1 MKKRITAL
9 FLTALLLLTLAP
21 GALAETSFTGKVIP
35 EDTVAVTAPFG
46 GSIEHMYLRAGDVV
60 KKGDK
65 VATIST
71 TPVYATIEGTVSGVF
86 ALPGDSAESVG
97 TRYGAVMYIEPTNRF
112 VINAST
118 EKAYNSSETKLIH
131 IGEKVYLSCTQDGTH
146 QGTAIV
152 TAVKDTDE
160 SGSTPYTLE
169 VTGGDFYISET
180 VGIYR
185 SEKYEASTRIG
196 RGTVAQNKA
205 VGITATGSVLKLHVQ
220 DGDRV
225 ERGELLFETVDGA
238 LDGLYAMDNTI
249 LSAVDGVVATAD
261 AKVGT
266 ATSKDANLIT
276 VYPDN
281 AFEIEIEV
289 SEYDLTE
296 IHEGDRVVIEFE
308 WDADGLK
315 KYVGEVVTIS
325 RVSKETT
332 DKSGEALYSAYIRFA
347 PDDQVRLGMSVMVR
361 VVNQEN
367 LPEEAAETPL
377 PESENKEENDG

>member
-1 MKKRITAL
+1 MTKRKRA
-9 FLTALLLLTLAP
+9 AALLLTLL
-21 GALAETSFTGKVIP
+21 ALWGLSPYARAEISFAGKVIP
-35 EDTVAVTAPFG
+35 EDTVSVAAPFG
-46 GSIEHMYLRAGDVV
+46 GNIERVYLRAGDVV
-60 KKGDK
+60 REGDP

-86 ALPGDSAESVG
+86 GLEGDSAENVI

-152 TAVKDTDE
+152 TEIKDADE

-169 VTGGDFYISET
+169 VTGGDFYIGET

-185 SEKYEASTRIG
+185 SEKYEAATRIG

-205 VGITATGSVLKLHVQ
+205 VGISASGSLLKMHVRQ
-220 DGDRV
+220 GDFV
-225 ERGELLFETVDGA
+225 ERGELLFETVEGV
-238 LDGLYAMDNTI
+238 LDGLFAVDNTL
-249 LSAVDGVVATAD
+249 LSTVDGVVATVD
-261 AKVGT
+261 AKVGSST
-266 ATSKDANLIT
+266 GKGANLIT

-296 IHEGDRVVIEFE
+296 IHEGDRVTIEFE
-308 WDADGLK
+308 WDTDGLK
-315 KYVGEVVTIS
+315 KYAGEVVSIS
-325 RVSKETT
+325 KVSKEENQ
-332 DKSGEALYSAYIRFA
+332 SGEARYSAYIRFA
-347 PDDQVRLGMSVMVR
+347 PDDQVRLGMSVLVR
-361 VVNQEN
+361 VVDEEELSAD
-367 LPEEAAETPL
+367 LP
-377 PESENKEENDG
+377 SDDKIKEETDQ

>member
-1 MKKRITAL
+1 MTKRITTI
-9 FLTALLLLTLAP
+9 FLTVLLLIGLTP
-21 GALAETSFTGKVIP
+21 CALAETSFAGKVIP
-35 EDTVAVTAPFG
+35 EDTVAVVAPFG
-46 GSIEHMYLRAGDVV
+46 GSVEHMFVREGDVV
-60 KKGDK
+60 RKGDK
-65 VATIST
+65 VATLST

-112 VINAST
+112 VVNAST

-131 IGEKVYLSCTQDGTH
+131 IGERVYLSCTQDGTH

-152 TAVKDTDE
+152 TAVKDADE

-169 VTGGDFYISET
+169 VTGGDFYIGET
-180 VGIYR
+180 VGIFR
-185 SEKYEASTRIG
+185 SEKYEAATRIG

-220 DGDRV
+220 EGETV
-225 ERGELLFETVDGA
+225 ERGELLFETVDGT
-238 LDGLYAMDNTI
+238 LDGLYAVDNSI

-266 ATSKDANLIT
+266 AVAKDANLIT

-296 IHEGDRVVIEFE
+296 IHEGDKVVIEFE

-325 RVSKETT
+325 KVSKETT
-332 DKSGEALYSAYIRFA
+332 EKSSEARYSAYIRFA
-347 PDDQVRLGMSVMVR
+347 PDEQVRLGMSVMVR
-361 VVNQEN
+361 VVDEEN
-367 LPEEAAETPL
+367 LPEDAAATAL
-377 PESENKEENDG
+377 PETDNKGGND

>member
-205 VGITATGSVLKLHVQ
+205 VGITATGSVLRLSVQ
-220 DGDRV
+220 EGETV
-225 ERGELLFETVDGA
+225 ERGELLFETVDGT
-238 LDGLYAMDNTI
+238 LDGLYAVDNTI

-296 IHEGDRVVIEFE
+296 IHEGDKVVIEFE

-325 RVSKETT
+325 KVSKETT
-332 DKSGEALYSAYIRFA
+332 EKSSEARYSAYIRFA
-347 PDDQVRLGMSVMVR
+347 PDEQVRLGMSVMVR
-361 VVNQEN
+361 VVDEDD
-367 LPEEAAETPL
+367 LPEDAAATAL
-377 PESENKEENDG
+377 PDTDKGGND

>member
-21 GALAETSFTGKVIP
+21 GALAEASFTGKVIP

-185 SEKYEASTRIG
+185 SEKYEAATRIG

>member
-21 GALAETSFTGKVIP
+21 CALAETSFAGKVIP
-35 EDTVAVTAPFG
+35 EDTVAVVAPFG
-46 GSIEHMYLRAGDVV
+46 GSVEHMFVREGDVV
-60 KKGDK
+60 RKGDK
-65 VATIST
+65 VATLST

-112 VINAST
+112 VVNAST

-152 TAVKDTDE
+152 TAVKDADE

-169 VTGGDFYISET
+169 VTGGDFYIGET
-180 VGIYR
+180 VGIFR
-185 SEKYEASTRIG
+185 SEKHEAATRIG

-205 VGITATGSVLKLHVQ
+205 VGITATGSVLRLSVQ
-220 DGDRV
+220 EGETV
-225 ERGELLFETVDGA
+225 ERGELLFETVDGT
-238 LDGLYAMDNTI
+238 LDGLYAVDNTI

-266 ATSKDANLIT
+266 AVAKDANLIT

-296 IHEGDRVVIEFE
+296 IHEGDKVVIEFE

-325 RVSKETT
+325 KVSKETT
-332 DKSGEALYSAYIRFA
+332 EKSSEARYSAYIRFA
-347 PDDQVRLGMSVMVR
+347 PDEQVRLGMSVMVR
-361 VVNQEN
+361 VVDEEN
-367 LPEEAAETPL
+367 LPEDAAATAL
-377 PESENKEENDG
+377 PETDNKGGND

>member
-1 MKKRITAL
+1 MTKRITTI
-9 FLTALLLLTLAP
+9 FLTVLLLIGLTP
-21 GALAETSFTGKVIP
+21 CALAETSFAGKVIP
-35 EDTVAVTAPFG
+35 EDTVAVVAPFG
-46 GSIEHMYLRAGDVV
+46 GSVEHMFVREGDVV
-60 KKGDK
+60 RKGDK
-65 VATIST
+65 VATLST

-112 VINAST
+112 VVNAST

-131 IGEKVYLSCTQDGTH
+131 IGERVYLSCTQDGTH

-152 TAVKDTDE
+152 TAVKDADE

-169 VTGGDFYISET
+169 VTGGDFYIGET
-180 VGIYR
+180 VGIFR
-185 SEKYEASTRIG
+185 SEKHEAATRIG

-205 VGITATGSVLKLHVQ
+205 VGITGTGSVLRLSVQ
-220 DGDRV
+220 EGETV
-225 ERGELLFETVDGA
+225 ERGELLFETVDGT
-238 LDGLYAMDNTI
+238 LDGLYAVDNTI

-266 ATSKDANLIT
+266 AVAKDANLIT

-296 IHEGDRVVIEFE
+296 IHEGDKVVIEFE

-325 RVSKETT
+325 KVSKETT
-332 DKSGEALYSAYIRFA
+332 EKSSEARYSAYIRFA
-347 PDDQVRLGMSVMVR
+347 PDNRF
-361 VVNQEN
+361 
-367 LPEEAAETPL
+367 AWA
-377 PESENKEENDG
+377 

>member
-1 MKKRITAL
+1 MTKRITVF
-9 FLTALLLLTLAP
+9 FLTVLLLLSLTP
-21 GALAETSFTGKVIP
+21 CALAETSFAGKVIP
-35 EDTVAVTAPFG
+35 EDTVAVVAPFG
-46 GSIEHMYLRAGDVV
+46 GSIEHMFVREGDVV

-86 ALPGDSAESVG
+86 ALPGDSAENVG

-112 VINAST
+112 VVNAST

-152 TAVKDTDE
+152 TAVKDADE

-169 VTGGDFYISET
+169 VTGGDFYIGET
-180 VGIYR
+180 VGIFR
-185 SEKYEASTRIG
+185 SEKYEAATRIG
-196 RGTVAQNKA
+196 RGIVAQNKA
-205 VGITATGSVLKLHVQ
+205 VGITATGSVLRLSVQ
-220 DGDRV
+220 EGETV
-225 ERGELLFETVDGA
+225 ERGELLLETVDGT
-238 LDGLYAMDNTI
+238 LDGLYAVDNTI

-266 ATSKDANLIT
+266 AVAKDANLIT

-296 IHEGDRVVIEFE
+296 IREGDKVVIEFE

-325 RVSKETT
+325 KVNKETT
-332 DKSGEALYSAYIRFA
+332 DKSGEALYSAYIRFE
-347 PDDQVRLGMSVMVR
+347 PDEQVRLGMSVMVR
-361 VVNQEN
+361 VVNEED
-367 LPEEAAETPL
+367 LPEDAAAMAL
-377 PESENKEENDG
+377 PETDNKGGND